1 VNTSTLYTVGHGNRK
16 IEELISLLKEAGV
29 DTLVDVRAQPR
40 SRHNPQFN
48 DDALRLACDNAGI
61 VYHWAGK
68 QLGGMRVPRPDS
80 PHLALQEGS
89 RGFADHMDTES
100 FRKGAAQLQNL
111 AGRGVCAIL
120 CAELDPAR
128 CHRSLI
134 ADYLTLQ
141 GTRVVHLIAPGEAR
155 EHALSPA
162 ARRESAALVYDRL
175 VSGELGLE
183 PVWSGPK
190 TTM

>member
-1 VNTSTLYTVGHGNRK
+1 MLTLYTVGHGNRK
-16 IEELISLLKEAGV
+16 IEELISLLKDAGV
-29 DTLVDVRAQPR
+29 DTLVDVRAQPH

-48 DDALRLACDNAGI
+48 DDALRLACDKAGI
-61 VYHWAGK
+61 VYHWAGR
-68 QLGGMRVPRPDS
+68 QLGGMRSPRPDS
-80 PHLALQEGS
+80 PHLALDEGLL
-89 RGFADHMDTES
+89 GFADHMDTDA
-100 FRKGAAQLQNL
+100 FRKGAAQLQHL
-111 AGRGVCAIL
+111 AARGVCAML
-120 CAELDPAR
+120 CAERDPAH

-141 GTRVVHLIAPGEAR
+141 GVRVVHLLAPGESR
-155 EHALSPA
+155 EHVLSPA

-183 PVWSGPK
+183 SVPPGPK

>member
-1 VNTSTLYTVGHGNRK
+1 MTLTLYTVGHGNRQ
-16 IEELISLLKEAGV
+16 IGELIALLKEAGV

-48 DDALRLACDNAGI
+48 DDALRLACEHAGI

-68 QLGGMRVPRPDS
+68 QLGGMRDPRPES
-80 PHLALQEGS
+80 PHRALPEGL
-89 RGFADHMDTES
+89 RGFADHMDTDA
-100 FRKGAAQLQNL
+100 FQKGAAQLRNL
-111 AGRGVCAIL
+111 ADRGTCAIL
-120 CAELDPAR
+120 CAERDPAH

-141 GTRVVHLIAPGEAR
+141 GARVIHLIAPGEMR

-162 ARRESAALVYDRL
+162 VRRESAALVYDRQ
-175 VSGELGLE
+175 VNGELGL
-183 PVWSGPK
+183 
-190 TTM
+190 

>member
-1 VNTSTLYTVGHGNRK
+1 MTLTLYTVGHGTCQ
-16 IEELISLLKEAGV
+16 IGELMALLKEAGV

-48 DDALRLACDNAGI
+48 DDALRLACENAGI

-68 QLGGMRVPRPDS
+68 QLGGMRAPRPDS
-80 PHLALQEGS
+80 PHLALDEGL
-89 RGFADHMDTES
+89 RGFADHMDTDA
-100 FRKGAAQLQNL
+100 FQRGAAQLQNL
-111 AGRGVCAIL
+111 AARGVCAML
-120 CAELDPAR
+120 CAERDPAQ

-141 GTRVVHLIAPGEAR
+141 GARVMHLIAPGETR
-155 EHALSPA
+155 EHVLSPA
-162 ARRESAALVYDRL
+162 VRRESAALVYDRQ
-175 VSGELGLE
+175 VSGELHLE
-183 PVWSGPK
+183 SVPTGPK

>member
-1 VNTSTLYTVGHGNRK
+1 MTLTLYTVGHGNRQLD
-16 IEELISLLKEAGV
+16 ELIALLKEAGV

-48 DDALRLACDNAGI
+48 DDALRLACENAGI

-68 QLGGMRVPRPDS
+68 QLGGMRTPRPDS
-80 PHLALQEGS
+80 PHLALAEGL
-89 RGFADHMDTES
+89 RGFADHMDTDA
-100 FRKGAAQLQNL
+100 FQKGAAQLQNL
-111 AGRGVCAIL
+111 AARGTCALL
-120 CAELDPAR
+120 CAERDPMH

-141 GTRVVHLIAPGEAR
+141 GAQVVHLIAPGETR
-155 EHALSPA
+155 EHVLSSTV
-162 ARRESAALVYDRL
+162 RRESAALVYDRL

-183 PVWSGPK
+183 SVSPDPK
-190 TTM
+190 TTT

>member
-1 VNTSTLYTVGHGNRK
+1 MNTSTLYTVGHGTRR
-16 IEELISLLKEAGV
+16 IEELIALLQEAGV

-48 DDALRLACDNAGI
+48 DDALRLACENAGI

-68 QLGGMRVPRPDS
+68 QLGGMRDPRPDS
-80 PHLALQEGS
+80 PHLALDEGL
-89 RGFADHMDTES
+89 RGFADHMDTDA
-100 FRKGAAQLQNL
+100 FQKGAAQLQNL
-111 AGRGVCAIL
+111 AGRGTCAMM
-120 CAELDPAR
+120 CAERDPAR

-141 GTRVVHLIAPGEAR
+141 GLRVMHLIAPGETR
-155 EHALSPA
+155 EHMLSPE

-183 PVWSGPK
+183 PSSLGPK